1 MRKRRCPTN
10 EATLAAQWCSTATL
24 SRCSVCVDAQ
34 NGFSES
40 AIISREVSLAL
51 PKGKENLS
59 AQLPRESDGGR
70 AGGRTAE
77 APQYAAEACIK
88 QKPPLTQG
96 LSIPSFRFAASI
108 TALILIKRSDSSDGP
123 SDMSQSAFNNSP
135 NSMCCTTGF

>member
-1 MRKRRCPTN
+1 MRLRW
-10 EATLAAQWCSTATL
+10 WCSSSGL
-24 SRCSVCVDAQ
+24 SGCSVCVDAQ

-51 PKGKENLS
+51 PKGTQNSGAAAPGKRRARGPRGRQDGLS
-59 AQLPRESDGGR
+59 PKVRRRG
-70 AGGRTAE
+70 
-77 APQYAAEACIK
+77 APIK